1 MYNWRNTEELFHPT
15 HKNRYKSKIN
25 ISTEKI
31 HYIINCTL
39 YIVTVVAVT
48 MKKSVSICEIC
59 GKSIS
64 VEFRVIK
71 IYAICYDSGIC
82 PLTLCPLSLGDF
94 LFISS
99 NERDSI
105 TKRQMI

>member
-15 HKNRYKSKIN
+15 HKNRYNSKIN

-48 MKKSVSICEIC
+48 VKKSVSICEIC

-64 VEFRVIK
+64 VTFRYRPCD
-71 IYAICYDSGIC
+71 YAICYDSGTC
-82 PLTLCPLSLGDF
+82 PLPLK
-94 LFISS
+94 
-99 NERDSI
+99 
-105 TKRQMI
+105 TKMVFG